1 MKRRRRIEAIL
12 IGLVLLIAAADTIFV
27 IIGRLPR

>member
-1 MKRRRRIEAIL
+1 MQRDNRIDAIL
-12 IGLVLLIAAADTIFV
+12 IGLVLLIAAADIIFV